1 LGRHIGVS
9 LKLMEVPMGWFDPVG
24 WAKAGVNFVEDKAS
38 DAWDDAKDVAS
49 SAADTASNAASDAWD
64 GLAGA
69 AKTVEQAPA
78 ALIHLGSDA
87 IDAISHPMATAQA
100 MIGGIS
106 RGANAVSHFVGDHGS
121 EILTGLEIGGN
132 VALTASGLGPIA
144 GGLIAAGFA
153 AADGIAHGKSADDV
167 IVNSLVAGADKVLPG
182 SGHAT
187 EAVVKGIEH
196 GESAQQIVHEAGLD
210 GVGAIAGPALDSA
223 ARFVDDLAHGRS
235 PGRVFLD
242 GLDAA
247 NEIAKSAG
255 HTGLDTA
262 GANTDQFFP
271 GSGDNAGLTLG
282 LATTFAEDLAHDRS
296 PGRIFLDGVT
306 QYVNEA
312 SGVGT
317 GHANLLGEA
326 GIIAL
331 NDVVDG
337 KSAGDIGL
345 DIAKAYVHEA
355 AGGDASPAAQF
366 TDTFFN
372 DLEQG
377 KSPRVAMDMVH
388 KAEGMIERIEPDLP
402 VVIHQ
407 VLGTSDVPGSK
418 YAATFVDDL
427 LHGKSFEQAAEHT
440 GRQAAG
446 DAVDQSGLGDAFKDT
461 GLDRLAPYAETAAD
475 DFLHG
480 KSFEQIAEHVGRQV
494 LGDAFDQSGVTHAVN
509 QVGSVAQNALGDL
522 PDGGIANQIFGD
534 IGQQVSHGGIHPD
547 WVELNPQ
554 PLPPMPDPDGGDSSP
569 WSKAISWAELNPQ
582 PLPPGP
588 DPEAGTHL
596 SDPITAVGL
605 NPQPL
610 PPGPDPQGGIHL
622 SDAVLTA
629 GPDPAAHAMLAE
641 LNPQPLPPA
650 PVEFQDYGML
660 SIPALPFEPALH

>member
-1 LGRHIGVS
+1 
-9 LKLMEVPMGWFDPVG
+9 MGWFDPVG

-271 GSGDNAGLTLG
+271 GSGDKENAFYMSWVGSENKPKPFWDDLQSSHGDTLYIELTLSG
-282 LATTFAEDLAHDRS
+282 TLGGRPLSWRACDRITL
-296 PGRIFLDGVT
+296 RNGV
-306 QYVNEA
+306 A
-312 SGVGT
+312 
-317 GHANLLGEA
+317 
-326 GIIAL
+326 
-331 NDVVDG
+331 
-337 KSAGDIGL
+337 
-345 DIAKAYVHEA
+345 
-355 AGGDASPAAQF
+355 
-366 TDTFFN
+366 
-372 DLEQG
+372 
-377 KSPRVAMDMVH
+377 
-388 KAEGMIERIEPDLP
+388 IERESYLDPSPIL
-402 VVIHQ
+402 
-407 VLGTSDVPGSK
+407 
-418 YAATFVDDL
+418 AAVARAPRAWPRFL
-427 LHGKSFEQAAEHT
+427 RIRARAA
-440 GRQAAG
+440 
-446 DAVDQSGLGDAFKDT
+446 
-461 GLDRLAPYAETAAD
+461 LA
-475 DFLHG
+475 
-480 KSFEQIAEHVGRQV
+480 
-494 LGDAFDQSGVTHAVN
+494 N
-509 QVGSVAQNALGDL
+509 
-522 PDGGIANQIFGD
+522 
-534 IGQQVSHGGIHPD
+534 
-547 WVELNPQ
+547 
-554 PLPPMPDPDGGDSSP
+554 
-569 WSKAISWAELNPQ
+569 
-582 PLPPGP
+582 
-588 DPEAGTHL
+588 
-596 SDPITAVGL
+596 ITRRR
-605 NPQPL
+605 
-610 PPGPDPQGGIHL
+610 
-622 SDAVLTA
+622 TR
-629 GPDPAAHAMLAE
+629 
-641 LNPQPLPPA
+641 
-650 PVEFQDYGML
+650 
-660 SIPALPFEPALH
+660 